1 MQTTIYK
8 DMAFGVPG
16 THGNGQPYFADPYIA
31 GADVT
36 MGGVA
41 AINTDGMAVPYSATA
56 STPVGIFVKGPKS
69 TYGSSVQRAQSRRQ
83 ATPLRL
89 RRRVLVCRVPRR
101 GCANWVKGAKLAY
114 DSSAY
119 GLKVDASGTVAEILG
134 VDGGIAYPLPLIR
147 RHENEVRHHYRFR
160 FC

>member
-41 AINTDGMAVPYSATA
+41 AINADGMAVPYSATA
-56 STPVGIFVKGPKS
+56 STPVGIFVNPNEHVKMVLPSSERSLVVKAGDTVAIAKKGS
-69 TYGSSVQRAQSRRQ
+69 WYVA
-83 ATPLRL
+83 
-89 RRRVLVCRVPRR
+89 VPA
-101 GCANWVKGAKLAY
+101 GDAANWVKGAKLAY

-134 VDGGIAYPLPLIR
+134 LDGGIALIR
-147 RHENEVRHHYRFR
+147 FL
-160 FC
+160 

>member
-1 MQTTIYK
+1 MHTMQTTIYK

-41 AINTDGMAVPYSATA
+41 AIDAGGMAVPYSATA
-56 STPVGIFVKGPKS
+56 STAVGIFVNPNEHVKMVLPSGERSLVVKAGDTVAIAKKGS
-69 TYGSSVQRAQSRRQ
+69 WYVA
-83 ATPLRL
+83 
-89 RRRVLVCRVPRR
+89 VPTADA
-101 GCANWVKGAKLAY
+101 ANWVKGAKLAY

-134 VDGGIAYPLPLIR
+134 VDGGIALIR
-147 RHENEVRHHYRFR
+147 FL
-160 FC
+160 

>member
-56 STPVGIFVKGPKS
+56 STPVGIFVNPNEHVKMALPSSERSLVVKAGDTVAIAKKGSWYVAVPA
-69 TYGSSVQRAQSRRQ
+69 GG
-83 ATPLRL
+83 AT
-89 RRRVLVCRVPRR
+89 
-101 GCANWVKGAKLAY
+101 NWVKGAKLAY

-134 VDGGIAYPLPLIR
+134 VDGGIALIR
-147 RHENEVRHHYRFR
+147 FL
-160 FC
+160 

>member
-56 STPVGIFVKGPKS
+56 STPVGIFVNPNEHVKMVLPSSDRSLVVKAGDTVAIAKKGSWYVAVPA
-69 TYGSSVQRAQSRRQ
+69 GD
-83 ATPLRL
+83 AT
-89 RRRVLVCRVPRR
+89 
-101 GCANWVKGAKLAY
+101 NWVKGAKLAY

-134 VDGGIAYPLPLIR
+134 VDGGIALIR
-147 RHENEVRHHYRFR
+147 FL
-160 FC
+160 

>member
-56 STPVGIFVKGPKS
+56 STPVGIFVNPNEHVKMVLPSSDRSLVVKAGDTVAIAKKGS
-69 TYGSSVQRAQSRRQ
+69 WYVA
-83 ATPLRL
+83 
-89 RRRVLVCRVPRR
+89 VPE
-101 GCANWVKGAKLAY
+101 GDSANWVKGAKIAY

-134 VDGGIAYPLPLIR
+134 VDGGIALIR
-147 RHENEVRHHYRFR
+147 FL
-160 FC
+160 

>member
-1 MQTTIYK
+1 MQTTINK
-8 DMAFGVPG
+8 DMAYGVPG

-56 STPVGIFVKGPKS
+56 STPVGIFVNPNEHVKMVLPSSERSLVVKAGDTVAIAKKGS
-69 TYGSSVQRAQSRRQ
+69 WYVA
-83 ATPLRL
+83 
-89 RRRVLVCRVPRR
+89 VPE
-101 GCANWVKGAKLAY
+101 GDAANWVKGAKIAY

-134 VDGGIAYPLPLIR
+134 VDGGIALIR
-147 RHENEVRHHYRFR
+147 FL
-160 FC
+160 

>member
-1 MQTTIYK
+1 MHTMQTTIYK

-41 AINTDGMAVPYSATA
+41 AINSDGMAVPYSATA
-56 STPVGIFVKGPKS
+56 STPVGIFINPNEHVKMVLPSSERSLVVKAGDTVAIAKK
-69 TYGSSVQRAQSRRQ
+69 GSWYVA
-83 ATPLRL
+83 
-89 RRRVLVCRVPRR
+89 VPTADA
-101 GCANWVKGAKLAY
+101 ANWVKGAKIAY
-114 DSSAY
+114 DSAAY

-134 VDGGIAYPLPLIR
+134 VDGGIALIR
-147 RHENEVRHHYRFR
+147 FL
-160 FC
+160 

>member
-56 STPVGIFVKGPKS
+56 STPVGIFVNPNEHVKMVLPSSERSLVVKAGDTVAIAKKGS
-69 TYGSSVQRAQSRRQ
+69 WYVA
-83 ATPLRL
+83 
-89 RRRVLVCRVPRR
+89 VPE
-101 GCANWVKGAKLAY
+101 GDAANWVKGAKIAY

-134 VDGGIAYPLPLIR
+134 VDGGIALIR
-147 RHENEVRHHYRFR
+147 FL
-160 FC
+160 